1 MKLFMQYIVS
11 KEELTKM
18 VNEEVSKIIDSGKL
32 DAIYDKGF
40 ADGVNKAAQWIFD
53 HLTTEYQGAVLR
65 IVAKEKGMMP
75 VEFVEKFKKAMEE

>member
-1 MKLFMQYIVS
+1 MKLFMQYIVT

-18 VNEEVSKIIDSGKL
+18 VNEEVSKIINNGKL
-32 DAIYDKGF
+32 GAIYDKGF
-40 ADGVNKAAQWIFD
+40 ADGVSKAAQWMFD
-53 HLTTEYQGAVLR
+53 HLMSEYQGAVLR

>member
-1 MKLFMQYIVS
+1 MKLFMQYIVT

-18 VNEEVSKIIDSGKL
+18 VNEEVSKIIDSEKL

-40 ADGVNKAAQWIFD
+40 ADGVNKAAQWMFE